1 MLDNIQEDIM
11 DGENSKY
18 VGRDQN
24 VINVAMLEALASLIK
39 SLMYF
44 EAKIENKDDK
54 LALKILLKQAT
65 DSVNESLD
73 EINKTSKI
81 VYQ

>member
-1 MLDNIQEDIM
+1 M

-24 VINVAMLEALASLIK
+24 VINVAILEALASLIK

-73 EINKTSKI
+73 EVNKTSKS

>member
-1 MLDNIQEDIM
+1 MPDNIQVNVM
-11 DGENSKY
+11 DGENSHY
-18 VGRDQN
+18 GSTDQN
-24 VINVAMLEALASLIK
+24 VINIAILEALASLIK
-39 SLMYF
+39 SLVYL

-73 EINKTSKI
+73 EINKASKI